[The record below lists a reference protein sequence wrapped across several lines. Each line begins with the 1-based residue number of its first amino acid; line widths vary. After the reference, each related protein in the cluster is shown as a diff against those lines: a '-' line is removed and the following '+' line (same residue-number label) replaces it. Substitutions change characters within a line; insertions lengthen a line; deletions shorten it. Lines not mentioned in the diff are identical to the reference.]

1 MNTLIDTIKK
11 AENVLLVCHVRPD
24 GDCLGAGF
32 AVMRV
37 CEKLGKNTDFVCDS
51 PLPAHYSFLPDGG
64 SLNDEKFFGYDL
76 AIAVDCAD
84 EFRMGKF
91 GDVFF
96 SVPVTINIDHHITN
110 TNFASVNIVKG
121 DASSTCEILF
131 DLFKCG
137 YIDEQIA
144 EYLYMGISTDTGHFR
159 HNNTSPETLIAA
171 ADLVRYKFDVST
183 LIDNLYRSNPIGKL
197 KLIGVALNK
206 MRFFEN
212 NRICIIALSQKDIA
226 GCDCSLSDTEGIIDY
241 PMTIKEVEVAVCM
254 SQQSGSSFKVS
265 FRSKGP
271 DVAAIA
277 GKFGGGGHILASGCV
292 VNGDFNGCV
301 NKVVAAITEDIK

>member
-1 MNTLIDTIKK
+1 
-11 AENVLLVCHVRPD
+11 
-24 GDCLGAGF
+24 
-32 AVMRV
+32 
-37 CEKLGKNTDFVCDS
+37 
-51 PLPAHYSFLPDGG
+51 
-64 SLNDEKFFGYDL
+64 
-76 AIAVDCAD
+76 
-84 EFRMGKF
+84 
-91 GDVFF
+91 
-96 SVPVTINIDHHITN
+96 
-110 TNFASVNIVKG
+110 
-121 DASSTCEILF
+121 
-131 DLFKCG
+131 
-137 YIDEQIA
+137 
-144 EYLYMGISTDTGHFR
+144 MGISTDTGHFR
-159 HNNTSPETLIAA
+159 HNNTSPETLNAA
-171 ADLVRYKFDVST
+171 AELIRYKFNVSA

-206 MRFFEN
+206 SDFLKI
-212 NRICIIALSQKDIA
+212 NRICVYCVISKRIFPVAIAL
-226 GCDCSLSDTEGIIDY
+226 LSDTEGIIDY

>member
-1 MNTLIDTIKK
+1 MNTLIDAIKN
-11 AENVLLVCHVRPD
+11 AENIFIVCHVRPD

-37 CEKLGKNTDFVCDS
+37 CEKLGKKVDFCCDS
-51 PLPAHYSFLPDGG
+51 PIPAHYAFLSDANK
-64 SLNDEKFFGYDL
+64 LNDCRHCDYDL

-96 SVPVTINIDHHITN
+96 SAKSTVNVDHHITN
-110 TNFASVNIVKG
+110 TMFGGENIVNG
-121 DASSTCEILF
+121 SASSTCEILF
-131 DLFKCG
+131 GLLKDG
-137 YIDEQIA
+137 YIDANIA

-159 HNNTSPETLIAA
+159 HNNTSPETLVTAA
-171 ADLVRYKFDVST
+171 ALLGYDFDVEK
-183 LIDNLYRSNPIGKL
+183 LIDNLYRSNPIEKL

-212 NRICIIALSQKDIA
+212 NRICVIALSQKDIN
-226 GCDCSLSDTEGIIDY
+226 GCGCALSDTEGIIDY

-271 DVAAIA
+271 NVAAIA
-277 GKFGGGGHILASGCV
+277 GKFGGGGHVLASGCV
-292 VNGDFNGCV
+292 VNGDFNGCIA
-301 NKVVAAITEDIK
+301 KVVKAITEDI